1 MGIAEW
7 YASDVAAGTQGD
19 VVGAAGFA
27 GRHRPLAMALLR
39 LFVGDNGSV
48 NGIVRLM
55 AQMLVSKAWS
65 LQTLLPV
72 TEAEDIASAVLAWH
86 RDGVCKP
93 CGGHGYLKIEGSPAL
108 SEHACRNCRG
118 TRKVPFEREFK
129 AHQVDLARWLVAE
142 IEREQTIAGR
152 EAMRRLNLRI
162 DL

>member
-39 LFVGDNGSV
+39 LFVGDNGSAKS
-48 NGIVRLM
+48 IVSLM

-86 RDGVCKP
+86 RDGRCKH
-93 CGGHGYLKIEGSPAL
+93 CDGHGFLKLEGAPGL
-108 SEHACRNCRG
+108 SDQQCGHCRG
-118 TRKVPFEREFK
+118 TGRIIFDRQFPMDRLE
-129 AHQVDLARWLVAE
+129 LARWMAAE
-142 IEREQTIAGR
+142 VDREQQIAGV
-152 EAMRRLNLRI
+152 EAMRCLAQRMP
-162 DL
+162 